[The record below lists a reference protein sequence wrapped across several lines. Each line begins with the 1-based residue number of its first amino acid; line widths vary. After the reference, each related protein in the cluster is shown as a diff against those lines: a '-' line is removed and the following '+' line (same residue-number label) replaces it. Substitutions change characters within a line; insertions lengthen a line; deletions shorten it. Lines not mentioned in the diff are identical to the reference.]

1 MLEVLK
7 IKHKDV
13 VTEITDP
20 IITIDAGDYIGVHKT
35 DTGLRV
41 QVTDISQI
49 PNTYRDVYDKL
60 RDEYDKLKTS
70 PYLSRLCGVVPDAY
84 GNIWLL
90 GGATSQVDTESADNT
105 YVNKTNDILLCDMS
119 QEDRT
124 PQILRAM
131 YDILRQIR
139 LWIDAYKDTLL
150 CTPASGETQWT
161 AMLAETTTEDAPVL
175 EIVKSGESSDNKY
188 PMAVL
193 KETREERGTIP
204 AIGPSTAI
212 RNEYQ
217 SVVALWNYIVAQ
229 PKSSLVVRTHP
240 GDSAGIYVALSM
252 NIPIEKIS
260 DKTETTVT
268 VTITI
273 TPPSYKSSDS
283 SSSSSIPTKMWFRNP
298 ICQVIAAGAGTTKT
312 ATCTFD
318 PSGSKVDGLNASQ
331 LDTEGKVADSG
342 LLTATITATLP
353 NTCSLY
359 TLQAVIDCIPFN
371 LCVRKGE
378 DGNSV
383 YTEVSYADSR
393 QGMHYTNFGQAEW
406 TVAGS
411 YTIGD
416 STTETT
422 IGSDIKH
429 TTGLPS
435 VCTDTTDFY
444 PEDYEP
450 PADEDGEGTTT

>member
-1 MLEVLK
+1 MLEGLK
-7 IKHKDV
+7 IKYKED
-13 VTEITDP
+13 TIDITDP
-20 IITIDAGDYIGVHKT
+20 IITIDSGDCIGVRKT

-41 QVTDISQI
+41 QFTDISKI
-49 PNTYRDVYDKL
+49 PNPYRTLYDAL
-60 RDEYDKLKTS
+60 VES
-70 PYLSRLCGVVPDAY
+70 PYLSRLCGVAPDAY

-90 GGATSQVDTESADNT
+90 GGAMSQVDTESSDST

-131 YDILRQIR
+131 FDILRQIR

-161 AMLAETTTEDAPVL
+161 AMLAEAEKEDTEVL
-175 EIVKSGESSDNKY
+175 KIISSGDGSDDDDNKY

-193 KETREERGTIP
+193 KETRGKRGTIP

-260 DKTETTVT
+260 NGKTTVT

-273 TPPSYKSSDS
+273 TPPSYVSSDS
-283 SSSSSIPTKMWFRNP
+283 SSSPKTPTQMWFRSP
-298 ICQVIAAGAGTTKT
+298 ICQVIAAGSGTVKPIT
-312 ATCTFD
+312 TCTFD
-318 PSGSKVDGLNASQ
+318 PSGSKVTGLNTSQ
-331 LDTEGKVADSG
+331 LDTEGKVAESG
-342 LLTATITATLP
+342 SLTAKITTTLA
-353 NTCSLY
+353 NTCNLY

-371 LCVRKGE
+371 LCDRKGE
-378 DGNSV
+378 DGTTV

-406 TVAGS
+406 TVTGS
-411 YTIGD
+411 YTTGG
-416 STTETT
+416 STTGTA
-422 IGSDIKH
+422 IGGTIKH

-444 PEDYEP
+444 PADYEP
-450 PADEDGEGTTT
+450 PADEEDEGTTT